1 MGSERGH
8 GDIGVS
14 GSCLNLFKDRVGE
27 KGDTAS
33 LLQQRTA
40 ISIKFSYSNSLTLI
54 FFIAGL
60 PLVSVSSA
68 ALQATDIDHFLEK
81 IIDELIT
88 TARVWIHRTLNILL
102 GLLGCKLDFC

>member
-14 GSCLNLFKDRVGE
+14 GSCLNLFKDRVGK

-40 ISIKFSYSNSLTLI
+40 NSDFDKVLVLQQSYFDIFHSRPTTSQRIFSCSTSN
-54 FFIAGL
+54 
-60 PLVSVSSA
+60 
-68 ALQATDIDHFLEK
+68 
-81 IIDELIT
+81 
-88 TARVWIHRTLNILL
+88 RHRS
-102 GLLGCKLDFC
+102 FP